1 MRCFTEEDLEKAKH
15 YFEKAGLPAQWV
27 ERPYQGK
34 TLHVSDPLG
43 CPLEFCATMT
53 TKPRLVVSFEHHHGA
68 VPQRI
73 DHFQLLVPDVQ
84 RQLEFYMGLGF
95 RLSEYIAADGSDEP
109 LFVFLQRK
117 GNPHDIVFAPGAGP
131 RLHHAAFSIP
141 ESYLFFYVCDL
152 AFNLGFAENIEFGPG
167 RHGPGHAL
175 FVYMRD
181 PDGHRI
187 ELFNTH
193 YQCIDIEEE
202 PVRWDASRAGA
213 RRWQLAR
220 PRPMVRRGEPL
231 CRRRAARAGAQGQS
245 DDARTLRRRGAVGA
259 GSAMSASRNRAIGR
273 RDLRRW
279 PHCVAIADGRGAR
292 VRSERAVEY
301 RARAMRAEP
310 AAARRSEAVCRGRS
324 KKAASSRA
332 MRCSRT
338 ATARRSIC
346 CFRRARIVGIES
358 PALLAP
364 DATNY
369 FADAW
374 DARALRR
381 EGARA

>member
-1 MRCFTEEDLEKAKH
+1 VSEWIGDYARVLRQFQEPAVTIPKPNYNPPFNVTRASHSVLQVKDLGKSRAFYVDLIGFIVSDEDKDTIYLRGVAEACHHSLVLKRADGAAAAERVGMRCFTEEDLEKARF
-15 YFEKAGLPAQWV
+15 YFDKAGLPAQWV
-27 ERPYQGK
+27 ERPYQDR

-43 CPLEFCATMT
+43 VPLEFCASMA
-53 TKPRLVVSFEHHHGA
+53 TKPRLVVAFEHHHGA

-73 DHFQLLVPDVQ
+73 DHFQVLVPDVQ
-84 RQLEFYMGLGF
+84 RELEFYMAMGF
-95 RLSEYIAADGSDEP
+95 RLSEYIAADGKDEP

-213 RRWQLAR
+213 RRWQLPARAQWYSQASRFAGVEPREPAR
-220 PRPMVRRGEPL
+220 PGHPM
-231 CRRRAARAGAQGQS
+231 
-245 DDARTLRRRGAVGA
+245 TLERYLG
-259 GSAMSASRNRAIGR
+259 
-273 RDLRRW
+273 
-279 PHCVAIADGRGAR
+279 VA
-292 VRSERAVEY
+292 E
-301 RARAMRAEP
+301 
-310 AAARRSEAVCRGRS
+310 
-324 KKAASSRA
+324 
-332 MRCSRT
+332 
-338 ATARRSIC
+338 
-346 CFRRARIVGIES
+346 
-358 PALLAP
+358 
-364 DATNY
+364 
-369 FADAW
+369 
-374 DARALRR
+374 
-381 EGARA
+381 

>member
-1 MRCFTEEDLEKAKH
+1 MRCFTEEDLEKAKA

-27 ERPYQGK
+27 ERPYQGR

-43 CPLEFCATMT
+43 APLEFCATMT
-53 TKPRLVVSFEHHHGA
+53 TKPRLVVAFEHHHGA

-95 RLSEYIAADGSDEP
+95 RLSEYIAPDGSDEP

-152 AFNLGFAENIEFGPG
+152 AFNMGFAENIEFGPG

-193 YQCIDIEEE
+193 YQCIDIEDE
-202 PVRWDASRAGA
+202 PVRWDASVRRPAALAIAGA
-213 RRWQLAR
+213 RAV
-220 PRPMVRRGEPL
+220 VRRGEPL
-231 CRRRAARAGAQGQS
+231 RRRRAARAGEEGQS
-245 DDARTLRRRGAVGA
+245 DDAG
-259 GSAMSASRNRAIGR
+259 
-273 RDLRRW
+273 
-279 PHCVAIADGRGAR
+279 
-292 VRSERAVEY
+292 E
-301 RARAMRAEP
+301 
-310 AAARRSEAVCRGRS
+310 
-324 KKAASSRA
+324 
-332 MRCSRT
+332 
-338 ATARRSIC
+338 IC
-346 CFRRARIVGIES
+346 CERSSAAHTFAMQPVLDPQQDRIG
-358 PALLAP
+358 
-364 DATNY
+364 D
-369 FADAW
+369 
-374 DARALRR
+374 RR
-381 EGARA
+381 EGEQHDRDRHHVLGSAASDIVVHDHEAEALLRGEHFAEQHAEQRHGEADAQSGKHFRQGRRQQHRPDRLPRRQLQCARRAQINRRDGADRRPW